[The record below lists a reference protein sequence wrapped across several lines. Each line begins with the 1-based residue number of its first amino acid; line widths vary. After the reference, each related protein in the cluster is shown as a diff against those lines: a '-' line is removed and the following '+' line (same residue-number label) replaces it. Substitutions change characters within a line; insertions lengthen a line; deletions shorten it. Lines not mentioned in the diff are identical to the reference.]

1 MGTVIGKGPCD
12 NCKRTGGDWNDD
24 NLIEYEDGGAHCFA
38 CGFHRFADG
47 SEGQQPQDTPTTTT
61 ADLPRA
67 GTFESLPDRRIT
79 VETCRKYRYTVD
91 DDGNHLAFY
100 QRGGQWAYCHHRS
113 PAKEFWGVGK
123 RQGVELYGQ
132 HMFQARKGS
141 SILTI
146 TEGELDALAAFQIML
161 KTSGRESAV
170 VSICG
175 GVNNAVANIRDN
187 YEWVVSFDTIVLA
200 FDADEPGQK
209 AAREVAEILPAGR
222 VKIMVH
228 PPGLKDACDYLKNGK
243 EEAFVTAW
251 WAAKVYRP
259 DGILHISEIS
269 RDRSKKPIYPFR
281 HRQLTQKFVGREAGE
296 IVLVGSGSGMGK
308 TTEIMWSMLYDA
320 KDLNLRV
327 GAIMLES
334 TPQDTKYDL
343 ASLFVRKPV
352 RKILGQRKLREVDPT
367 LSFEIKDDLTDLEL
381 DAALDK
387 VESLPLYV
395 YDHRG
400 SLDSKNLVSK
410 LRHLAVGC
418 GCQVI
423 YLDHITLAVAGGEG
437 DERKDIDALMK
448 SLVSLCQETQVV
460 MVVVCQ
466 FARPQGKPY
475 EEGAETHSNSFRGSG
490 AIYQA
495 AHIAIG
501 MERNQQAP
509 TDEEKSTV
517 TFRSLKA
524 RRSGYTGVLCTRFY
538 NAGTG
543 DLEDK
548 WSRPMPFIS
557 REKSDALLEAV
568 K

>member
-1 MGTVIGKGPCD
+1 MGTVIGKGPCE
-12 NCKRTGGDWNDD
+12 NCERNGGDRSGD

-38 CGFHRFADG
+38 CGYHRHGDG
-47 SEGQQPQDTPTTTT
+47 EPVETPQAAPVGSSGGLPQAGQYQSID
-61 ADLPRA
+61 
-67 GTFESLPDRRIT
+67 DRRISE
-79 VETCRKYRYTVD
+79 ETCRKYRYTVD
-91 DDGNHLAFY
+91 DRGNHLAFY
-100 QRGGQWAYCHHRS
+100 QRGGQWAYCHTRT
-113 PAKEFWGVGK
+113 PAKEFWGTGQ
-123 RQGVELYGQ
+123 RQGVELFGQ
-132 HMFQARKGS
+132 HLFQSRKGS
-141 SILTI
+141 NILTI

-161 KTSGRESAV
+161 TTSGRESAV

-175 GVNNAVANIRDN
+175 GVKNAVHNIRDN
-187 YEWVVSFDTIVLA
+187 YEWVSSFETIVLC
-200 FDADEPGQK
+200 FDSDQPGQEAAK
-209 AAREVAEILPAGR
+209 AVADMLPPGK
-222 VKIMVH
+222 VKIMLH
-228 PPGLKDACDYLKNGK
+228 PPGLKDACDYLK
-243 EEAFVTAW
+243 ERRDQEFVQAW
-251 WAAKVYRP
+251 WGAKVFRP

-296 IVLVGSGSGMGK
+296 IILLGSGSGMGK
-308 TTEIMWSMLYDA
+308 STEINWQMLYDA
-320 KDLNLRV
+320 SDLGLRV

-334 TPQDTKYDL
+334 SPQDTKYDL

-352 RKILGQRKLREVDPT
+352 RKILNQRKLREVDPT
-367 LSFEIKDDLTDLEL
+367 LTFEIKDNLTDLEL
-381 DAALDK
+381 DSALDK
-387 VESLPLYV
+387 VESLPLFI

-400 SLDSKNLVSK
+400 TLDSKNLVSK

-448 SLVSLCQETQVV
+448 ALVSLCQETQVV

-524 RRSGYTGVLCTRFY
+524 RRSGYTGPICIKYYDKASGR
-538 NAGTG
+538 
-543 DLEDK
+543 LEDDWK
-548 WSRPMPFIS
+548 PPVPFVT
-557 REKSDALLEAV
+557 REQQRDFLETFQ
-568 K
+568 